1 MASLTRSQEAFG
13 KASTETKLLIKC
25 ILQDE
30 RTVQHQKR
38 RALPGTGEGIH
49 EAILR
54 HVREAVK

>member
-13 KASTETKLLIKC
+13 KASSEIKLLVKS

-38 RALPGTGEGIH
+38 RVLPSGEGIYD
-49 EAILR
+49 AILR
-54 HVREAVK
+54 HVKETVK

>member
-13 KASTETKLLIKC
+13 KASNEIKLLVKS

-30 RTVQHQKR
+30 RAVQHQKR
-38 RALPGTGEGIH
+38 RVLPSTGEGIH

-54 HVREAVK
+54 HVKETVK